1 MVIDKIT
8 AEQGI
13 TAALLA
19 QLIDK
24 HSENTERFNEL
35 EKYYKGE
42 HEILNRTRISKGIA
56 NNKVVCNHAKYIT
69 DITTS
74 YLAGNPVT
82 YAAAEEFDIS
92 ALNNEYLEQD
102 IASLDSEL
110 VKNSSVYGRAYEL
123 IYADEEGRAKSV
135 SLNPKTAFVVYD
147 GTAAKK
153 PLFGVYYYKRYDIS
167 GNCIGVSCSVYDAET
182 VRDFASDREDWRSM
196 TLEGEAP
203 HYFGGVPLIEYKNN
217 AERQGDFEQL
227 IPLIDAYNLL
237 CSDRVNDKEQ
247 FVDAFLFLKGIEI
260 DSDQAKKL
268 REERILMGDDLSDAK
283 YLSKSMT
290 ESDINILRNDL
301 KQDIH
306 RFSMVP
312 DLSDESFGSNL
323 SGVAIKYK
331 LMGFEQHV
339 RNKERYIAKGLK
351 KRFKLYNAFLAKK
364 NSMAEVPVSQVDVIF
379 TRNLPANNLETA
391 EMINQLKDI
400 VSDETLLGQLD
411 FVTDAK
417 EEANAAA
424 REREQTYRNKITAVE
439 DLAEGGGY

>member
-19 QLIDK
+19 QLIGK
-24 HSENTERFNEL
+24 HSENMERFNKL

-42 HEILNRTRISKGIA
+42 HEILNRTRISNGIA

-82 YAAAEEFDIS
+82 YAAAEKFDIS

-110 VKNSSVYGRAYEL
+110 VKNSSIYGRAYEL
-123 IYADEEGRAKSV
+123 VYVDEEGRAKSV

-147 GTAAKK
+147 GTVAKK

-167 GNCIGVSCSVYDAET
+167 GKCIGVSCSVHDAET
-182 VRDFASDREDWRSM
+182 VREFVSDREDWRSM
-196 TLEGEAP
+196 TLVDTEP

-217 AERQGDFEQL
+217 AERQGDFEQH

-260 DSDQAKKL
+260 DSEQAKKL

-312 DLSDESFGSNL
+312 DLSDESFGNNL

-391 EMINQLKDI
+391 EMINQLREI

-417 EEANAAA
+417 EEAELAG
-424 REREQTYRNKITAVE
+424 REREQTYRNKISAVQ